1 MDETKDSV
9 NSEKLSDVLLG
20 QNTEFEVAERTLVLQ
35 PRTLAQLLVISK
47 QIVQYNDNLF
57 LGIQKLQAS
66 DAESNDLGEFLKL
79 PYEHIA
85 QILSMFLDG
94 EKVFKKTKPT
104 VSVKFILNELDFNM
118 IRDIATAALNMHDV
132 SDIIKNLNGL
142 RIKS

>member
-1 MDETKDSV
+1 MSETNDSV

-20 QNTEFEVAERTLVLQ
+20 QDVEFEVAGRKIVLQ

-66 DAESNDLGEFLKL
+66 DAETDDLGEFLKL

-85 QILSMFLDG
+85 YILSMFLDS
-94 EKVFKKTKPT
+94 EKVYKKTKPT
-104 VSVKFILNELDFNM
+104 VSVKFILNEINFTT
-118 IRDIATAALNMHDV
+118 IREIATAALNMHDV
-132 SDIIKNLNGL
+132 TDIIKNLNGL
-142 RIKS
+142 RITS